1 MREVSGGD
9 GGWASEWC
17 ILVLPVL
24 RFEDRLPHEGE
35 SFVKA
40 EFFPHLVSFLPSESP
55 ALDKSMYTAVRK
67 AVLVPAV
74 VESNLANRAHRQIP
88 I

>member
-9 GGWASEWC
+9 GGWASEWYV
-17 ILVLPVL
+17 LVLPVL
-24 RFEDRLPHEGE
+24 RLEDRLPHEGE

-40 EFFPHLVSFLPSESP
+40 EFFPHLEAFLSTESTP
-55 ALDKSMYTAVRK
+55 FNEAMNTTVLK

-74 VESNLANRAHRQIP
+74 VESTFAGRVYRQRSI
-88 I
+88 